1 MHVESRVFY
10 TTISQRSCH
19 VQHSTCSQNAAGH
32 SFFNIQEF
40 QTAFSTQH
48 CTVSKCVL
56 HRKSAYTVHSVCCY
70 IAQNARC
77 ITGVLY
83 HDIAAILPCTA
94 LFVQPKCTHTLHVQH
109 NRVSNCFFNTTLY
122 CKQAYFTWEKCTQFA
137 YVVFSKC
144 TECAMNNGYF
154 I

>member
-1 MHVESRVFY
+1 MFY
-10 TTISQRSCH
+10 PTISQRSYH
-19 VQHSTCSQNAAGH
+19 VQHSTCNKNVAIH
-32 SFFNIQEF
+32 SKFNTQEF
-40 QTAFSTQH
+40 QAGFSTLY

-56 HRKSAYTVHSVCCY
+56 HRKSAYTVHTVLSY

-122 CKQAYFTWEKCTQFA
+122 CKQAYFTWEKWVQCAYRVFLHCTL
-137 YVVFSKC
+137 
-144 TECAMNNGYF
+144 CALNHGCS